1 MAKSDLLSSLSILS
15 RRIDGLLEERDR
27 LLDKIRELDSENR
40 ELKAQKEQDRLMLEN
55 SRKDIEFL
63 SMSHRL
69 ADSPEALVEARNK
82 ISKLVRTIDSCIRL
96 LKED

>member
-40 ELKAQKEQDRLMLEN
+40 ELKAQKEQDLLLLEN